1 MIIADLPYS
10 VTHEPWERQ
19 VDEKELGNYLEQC
32 DAVNQAEKYVVIFW
46 HKVKDAEIV
55 ENAMKSRHL
64 QQIQNFFWYKSGQY
78 SATPVGQYVNAMEMG
93 SIGFYPHAT
102 SAPNNLSSHPRDR
115 HNFFQCPS
123 VTTLYKKEDKT
134 PINPCQKPP
143 AVGKWL
149 ISNHCPPGG
158 NVLVIGT
165 GAGGEVFGAVEAGCN
180 VVGVEYDIDQ
190 YNALSALIVQQQE
203 KLKLEYR
210 QQQERDSKK
219 QSDISPSTASTV
231 SPSTS
236 VVPSSQVDEK
246 DNDSLQQICSECD
259 AKVDREEDERLLIC
273 VTCKTGRWLH
283 PNCCSEYEGDIY
295 CGSCNEKLLLEELD
309 EAE

>member
-1 MIIADLPYS
+1 M
-10 VTHEPWERQ
+10 
-19 VDEKELGNYLEQC
+19 
-32 DAVNQAEKYVVIFW
+32 
-46 HKVKDAEIV
+46 
-55 ENAMKSRHL
+55 
-64 QQIQNFFWYKSGQY
+64 
-78 SATPVGQYVNAMEMG
+78 
-93 SIGFYPHAT
+93 
-102 SAPNNLSSHPRDR
+102 
-115 HNFFQCPS
+115 
-123 VTTLYKKEDKT
+123 
-134 PINPCQKPP
+134 
-143 AVGKWL
+143 
-149 ISNHCPPGG
+149 
-158 NVLVIGT
+158 LVIGT

-190 YNALSALIVQQQE
+190 YNALTALIVQQQE

-210 QQQERDSKK
+210 QQQEKDSKK

-295 CGSCNEKLLLEELD
+295 CGSCNEKLLLEELG